1 VLLKVDMSMKTAVV
15 IGGGKIACRKA
26 EALLAAG
33 AEVSVVAPYVVEEIR
48 ALAMAGK
55 LTVRSGNYD
64 ASDLEGVFFVVAATD
79 NSTVNQQVAADAGSQ
94 MKLVCVADISEGGNC
109 SFPAILRRGNI
120 EIGVSTGGG
129 CPSLAVELRELIAT
143 LITEEYGTIAD
154 QLSEEREKL
163 LTAGNSST
171 YNSLVLRSL
180 ASRLIPELDKNKDTA

>member
-1 VLLKVDMSMKTAVV
+1 VLLNVDLSRKRAVV
-15 IGGGKIACRKA
+15 IGGGKVAYRKA

-33 AEVSVVAPYVVEEIR
+33 AEVSVVAPVVVEEIR

-55 LTVRSGNYD
+55 LTVRCAKYKP
-64 ASDLEGVFFVVAATD
+64 SDLEGMFLVVAATD
-79 NSTVNQQVAADAGSQ
+79 SSSVNQQVAVDAGSQ
-94 MKLVCVADISEGGNC
+94 MKLVCLADTSEGGNC

-129 CPSLAVELRELIAT
+129 CPSLAVQLRELIAT
-143 LITEEYGTIAD
+143 LITEEYGIIAG

-171 YNSLVLRSL
+171 YNARVLRSL
-180 ASRLIPELDKNKDTA
+180 ASQLIPELDENKDTA